1 MRTARPH
8 PYADDRALT
17 RRDVVNA
24 LGDEEDAAVTSI
36 MALNPS
42 YAEFHTALAW
52 ALGES
57 DVMGEERRPLD
68 GKAQQIY
75 DILTADEAWLEALA
89 DRRA

>member
-1 MRTARPH
+1 MRMAHSH

-24 LGDEEDAAVTSI
+24 LGDEEDAAVTAI
-36 MALNPS
+36 LALSPT

-68 GKAQQIY
+68 GKAREIY
-75 DILTADEAWLEALA
+75 EILTADEAWLEALA
-89 DRRA
+89 DRQA